1 MGKSEP
7 RILCVEN
14 DPKLGETRCSVLVYS
29 GYNAVAAT
37 LQEARSMLR
46 SQAFDLI
53 ILSATLSDEEKTRI
67 TTAAGKKARLLQLS
81 AMTKPPALLSDVAQR
96 LFD

>member
-1 MGKSEP
+1 M
-7 RILCVEN
+7 
-14 DPKLGETRCSVLVYS
+14 LGESRCSVLVYF

-53 ILSATLSDEEKTRI
+53 ILSATLSDEEKSRI
-67 TTAAGKKARLLQLS
+67 ATAAGKKARLLQLS
-81 AMTKPPALLSDVAQR
+81 AMTKPPALLTDVAQR

>member
-1 MGKSEP
+1 MSSSEP

-14 DPKLGETRCSVLVYS
+14 DPMLGETRCSVLVNS
-29 GYNAVAAT
+29 GYDAVTAT

-53 ILSATLSDEEKTRI
+53 ILSATLSDEEKARI
-67 TTAAGKKARLLQLS
+67 TTAAGNKARLLQLS
-81 AMTKPPALLSDVAQR
+81 LMTEPPVLLTDVAQR